1 MDLQGE
7 IMRQGTTPTIQI
19 TINDIDLNEMQNIY
33 VVFEQNGYILKK
45 ESSDLDIEG
54 NTISVSLSQEETL
67 NFKEGTCNI
76 QLRMITKGGVAV
88 ASPIKTTKVYRVLNK
103 EVITWF

>member
-1 MDLQGE
+1 
-7 IMRQGTTPTIQI
+7 MRQGTTPTIQI

-33 VVFEQNGYILKK
+33 VVFKQNGYILKK

-76 QLRMITKGGVAV
+76 QLRMITYGGIAM
-88 ASPIKTTKVYRVLNK
+88 ASPIKTVNVYSVLNN
-103 EVITWF
+103 EVIT

>member
-54 NTISVSLSQEETL
+54 NTVSVSLSQEETL

-76 QLRMITKGGVAV
+76 QLRMITKGGVAI

-103 EVITWF
+103 EVIT

>member
-7 IMRQGTTPTIQI
+7 VMRQGTTPTIQI

-54 NTISVSLSQEETL
+54 NVISVLLSQEETL

-76 QLRMITKGGVAV
+76 QLRMITKGGVAI

-103 EVITWF
+103 EMIT

>member
-1 MDLQGE
+1 MDVQGE

-76 QLRMITKGGVAV
+76 QLRMITKGGVAI
-88 ASPIKTTKVYRVLNK
+88 ASSIKTTKVYRVLNK
-103 EVITWF
+103 EVIT

>member
-1 MDLQGE
+1 
-7 IMRQGTTPTIQI
+7 MRQGTTPTIQI

-54 NTISVSLSQEETL
+54 NIISVSLSQEETL

-76 QLRMITKGGVAV
+76 QLRMITKGGVAI

-103 EVITWF
+103 EVIT

>member
-19 TINDIDLNEMQNIY
+19 TINDMDLNEMQNIY

-54 NTISVSLSQEETL
+54 NVISVLLSQEETL
-67 NFKEGTCNI
+67 NFKEGTCNV
-76 QLRMITKGGVAV
+76 QLRMITKGGVAI

-103 EVITWF
+103 EVIT

>member
-1 MDLQGE
+1 
-7 IMRQGTTPTIQI
+7 MRQGTTLTIQI

-76 QLRMITKGGVAV
+76 QLRMITKGGVAI

-103 EVITWF
+103 EVIT

>member
-1 MDLQGE
+1 
-7 IMRQGTTPTIQI
+7 MRQGTTPTIQI

-45 ESSDLDIEG
+45 ESSDLSIEG
-54 NTISVSLSQEETL
+54 NIISVLLSQEETL

-76 QLRMITKGGVAV
+76 QLRMITKGGVAI
-88 ASPIKTTKVYRVLNK
+88 ASPIKTTKVYRVLNM
-103 EVITWF
+103 EVIT

>member
-1 MDLQGE
+1 
-7 IMRQGTTPTIQI
+7 MRQGTTPTIQI

-45 ESSDLDIEG
+45 ESSDLEIEG

-76 QLRMITKGGVAV
+76 QLRMITKGGVAI

-103 EVITWF
+103 EVIT

>member
-1 MDLQGE
+1 MDVQGE
-7 IMRQGTTPTIQI
+7 IMRQGTMPTIQI

-76 QLRMITKGGVAV
+76 QLRMITKGGVAI

-103 EVITWF
+103 EVIT

>member
-1 MDLQGE
+1 
-7 IMRQGTTPTIQI
+7 MRQGTTPTIQI

-54 NTISVSLSQEETL
+54 NTVSVSLSQEETL

-76 QLRMITKGGVAV
+76 QLRMITKGGVAI

-103 EVITWF
+103 EVIT

>member
-1 MDLQGE
+1 
-7 IMRQGTTPTIQI
+7 MRQGTTPTIQI

-76 QLRMITKGGVAV
+76 QLRMITKGGVAI
-88 ASPIKTTKVYRVLNK
+88 ASPIKTTKVYRILNK
-103 EVITWF
+103 EVIT

>member
-1 MDLQGE
+1 
-7 IMRQGTTPTIQI
+7 MRQGTTPTIQI

-76 QLRMITKGGVAV
+76 QLRMITKGGAAI

-103 EVITWF
+103 EAIT

>member
-7 IMRQGTTPTIQI
+7 VMRQGTTPTIQI

-45 ESSDLDIEG
+45 ESSDLDVEG
-54 NTISVSLSQEETL
+54 DVISVLLSQEETL

-76 QLRMITKGGVAV
+76 QLRMITKGGVAI

-103 EVITWF
+103 EVIT